1 MQWFSVS
8 VFGIA
13 AMIQIVSARFRAI
26 YPPEEISQCLEEK
39 RFHINTTD
47 PRWDCSHSWCIQ
59 KFRWH
64 ISKRLWHNISSET
77 NQWVDELLR
86 MTEGD
91 RRKRQ
96 VEPLRV
102 RQEYRRLTDTQR
114 RNYHRAIQMLKAD
127 SSIYPNRYDALANL
141 HQKLGDDI
149 HHGAAFLGWHRVML
163 IIYENA
169 LRQKVPTVILPYWDS
184 RMDERL
190 TNPSLSVMWTGEFV
204 GNGFGRVANGPFA
217 YWQTPSGPLVRNLGQ
232 EGQLL
237 SNRETQAIL
246 SRVRMSD
253 ITEPHAQPPFDFEI
267 RHGEVHKWVGG
278 IMAPAEHS
286 AFDPIFFLHH
296 AFVDYLW
303 ELFRVNQRRAGVDP
317 TKDYP
322 RRFGPA
328 SQSPTSK
335 MGFGK
340 LNMIHGLSDIY
351 TSQIYTYENS
361 PTCTYRQTT
370 CGSKY
375 LRCEVR
381 FGSPNCVSVTA
392 AESQAFGNGSPS
404 RMSTSRSRST
414 SVSGNNH
421 RTRSMP
427 RNGSGS
433 RQRGGQMNTNMVQSR
448 GRQMPP
454 VGPQSHGR
462 QQPSGG
468 SQSRG
473 RPMPPNMWPRQSAS
487 QQGPQNPNNRQMPPF
502 PPNFFGNRAKRSL
515 GNGAEKHIQ
524 AFRSM
529 GEICPVKEPPH
540 ALQNI
545 FEMNGLTDSRVWVY
559 VPIQIVYKR
568 NPQLQKFHVFPIRN
582 SKMVDK
588 VDLYDPTQYA
598 SLKDYFKPR
607 KEREAV
613 HCKQERKHSVF
624 MKIMVHSN
632 GLNYHGT
639 YRDFAL
645 LDARQPFSS
654 SIVYIAVKSPE
665 KHLTEVLFTTY
676 DECGRVCQPY
686 CKKSG
691 RFVPCSGAMQI
702 TSSPP
707 KMYGTDYGDAVRL
720 VWDISGGFPV
730 LNHDRISVRF
740 LC

>member
-1 MQWFSVS
+1 MQWFAVS
-8 VFGIA
+8 FFGLA
-13 AMIQIVSARFRAI
+13 AMIHIISARFRAI
-26 YPPEEISQCLEEK
+26 YPPEEILQCFEEK
-39 RFHINTTD
+39 RFHSNATD
-47 PRWDCSHSWCIQ
+47 PRWDCSHSWCVQ

-64 ISKRLWHNISSET
+64 MAKRLWHNISSET
-77 NQWVDELLR
+77 NQWVEELLR
-86 MTEGD
+86 MTEGE

-127 SSIYPNRYDALANL
+127 SSIQPNRYDALANL

-169 LRQKVPTVILPYWDS
+169 LRQKVPSVILPYWDS

-190 TNPSLSVMWTGEFV
+190 TNPSLSVMWTGEFI
-204 GNGFGRVANGPFA
+204 GNGFGRVVNGPFA

-237 SNRETQAIL
+237 SNRQTQAIL

-267 RHGEVHKWVGG
+267 RHGEVHKWIGG

-286 AFDPIFFLHH
+286 AFDPVFFLHH

-303 ELFRVNQRRAGVDP
+303 ELFRVNQRRAGVNP
-317 TKDYP
+317 TTDYP

-370 CGSKY
+370 CGTKY

-404 RMSTSRSRST
+404 RMGTARARPTSRS
-414 SVSGNNH
+414 GNNQ
-421 RTRSMP
+421 RPRPMS
-427 RNGSGS
+427 RNGSAS
-433 RQRGGQMNTNMVQSR
+433 RTRGGTRNTNLAQSRGRQLPPVGAQSR

-454 VGPQSHGR
+454 GGP
-462 QQPSGG
+462 
-468 SQSRG
+468 QSRG
-473 RPMPPNMWPRQSAS
+473 RPNMWS
-487 QQGPQNPNNRQMPPF
+487 QQTPIAPQPQQNSNRQMPPF
-502 PPNFFGNRAKRSL
+502 PPNFFGTRAKRSL
-515 GNGAEKHIQ
+515 GKGNGADEQ
-524 AFRSM
+524 LQTFRSM

-540 ALQNI
+540 AIQNL
-545 FEMNGLTDSRVWVY
+545 FEMNGITDTRVWVY
-559 VPIQIVYKR
+559 VPVQIVLKR
-568 NPQLQKFHVFPIRN
+568 NPQLQKFNVFPIHS
-582 SKMVDK
+582 SKMVDT
-588 VDLYDPTQYA
+588 VDLYDPTQYS
-598 SLKDYFKPR
+598 SLKDQFIPKPER
-607 KEREAV
+607 GDQQCKEDR
-613 HCKQERKHSVF
+613 HDSVF
-624 MKIMVHSN
+624 MKMMVHSN

-639 YRDFAL
+639 YREFAL
-645 LDARQPFSS
+645 LNAMQPFSS
-654 SIVYIAVKSPE
+654 SIAYIAVKSPE

-686 CKKSG
+686 CRKSG

-702 TSSPP
+702 TSYPP

-720 VWDISGGFPV
+720 VWDFSGGLPI
-730 LNHDRISVRF
+730 LNHDRIAVRF